1 MEEMQTLI
9 MKEHDSYI
17 KLGVSSVIGKR
28 AEQQDTVKT
37 DDDYAYIK
45 RGSAIAIVC
54 DGMGGLHGG
63 KQASQRCADILYET
77 FQHLDKEE
85 DIPSF
90 FQEAIAQADCEVCN
104 MQNAGTTLVSI
115 VVKGNKLYWASVGDS
130 RIYIIR
136 EGEILCVTQDHNYL
150 LILNQKVMRGEMEAA
165 VAEEDPQKEALI
177 SYVGM
182 GGVRMIDS
190 NRKEF
195 QLLSGDYVV
204 LCSDGLYR
212 SLAIEEIKDTII
224 KNAEDT
230 QAASEELTELVESKG
245 KKYQD
250 NASVVVMH
258 YKDND
263 DYSILDDYAD
273 SIQKNIGGA

>member
-9 MKEHDSYI
+9 LKEHDSYI

-77 FQHLDKEE
+77 FQRLDKEE

-90 FQEAIAQADCEVCN
+90 FQAAIAQADSEVRN

-115 VVKGNKLYWASVGDS
+115 VVKGDKLYWASVGDS

-136 EGEILCVTQDHNYL
+136 EGEILCVTQDHNYM
-150 LILNQKVMRGEMEAA
+150 LILNQKVMSGEIEAA
-165 VAEEDPQKEALI
+165 AAEEDPQKEALI

-182 GGVRMIDS
+182 GGVRLIDS

-212 SLAIEEIKDTII
+212 SLTIEEIKDTII
-224 KNAEDT
+224 KNAENT

-245 KKYQD
+245 KKHQD
-250 NASVVVMH
+250 NASVVVMN

-263 DYSILDDYAD
+263 DYSIPDEYAD

>member
-9 MKEHDSYI
+9 LKEHDSYI

-28 AEQQDTVKT
+28 DEQQDTVKT

-77 FQHLDKEE
+77 FQRLDKEE

-90 FQEAIAQADCEVCN
+90 FQAAIAQADSEVRN

-115 VVKGNKLYWASVGDS
+115 VVKGDKLYWASVGDS

-136 EGEILCVTQDHNYL
+136 EGEILCVTQDHNYM
-150 LILNQKVMRGEMEAA
+150 LILNQKVMSGEIEAA
-165 VAEEDPQKEALI
+165 AAEEDPQKEALI

-182 GGVRMIDS
+182 GGVRLIDS

-212 SLAIEEIKDTII
+212 SLTIEEIKDTII
-224 KNAEDT
+224 KNAENT

-245 KKYQD
+245 KKHQD
-250 NASVVVMH
+250 NASVVVMN

-263 DYSILDDYAD
+263 DYSIPDEYAD